1 MNFQQ
6 VLELAQ
12 NKEKHFDHGWF
23 VVRNRTPSEVQEGL
37 EPLERHIREKDFFEA
52 HPWTKLSKDRRGT
65 QALKRYL
72 AALLC
77 SRFQANFPTILSDI
91 QDRQDSVQFELD
103 SLGTPRKTLEQK
115 RMYLTT
121 FAHNFN
127 SLASQAL
134 HGRYDVI
141 SKTDM
146 RLRTRVREFND
157 DFALDMRTYG
167 HSTPFIDIP
176 KVGYASNDSSSGR
189 ESASGSFN
197 STKGP
202 PVEAYSGGSLFGGSR
217 SLQVGLS
224 NVWSST
230 SPFKEYSEYEYT
242 SRQGKPNQR
251 CAYQSISFLPPYL
264 NTSFEELRLSDYP
277 QAQPKISTPTA
288 AFGAISVRDENPSA
302 NIKTGSLGI
311 FGQSRADIDSAAGSP
326 NFLSSNLPKIQ
337 TTTVGQPGNL
347 DRGKS
352 QIYQWI
358 RNEVKASR
366 GTELQGT
373 LNPDV
378 LPVLFH
384 KQATNWR
391 AKSEAHFLRVQK
403 MTIGV
408 TEKLLETTVSDKHT
422 RTLIRNRI
430 EQTNHKATSRGL
442 SLLSERLNNILTK
455 HLQTY
460 NQAFEQKI
468 SETRLLRF
476 QGALERYRSSREAQG
491 SLFATTSDTQFT
503 IDMRD
508 TAALF
513 TELHMSNSQNLED
526 EIHDILKAY
535 YEIALNDFVEFVTQH
550 VVERYLDDD
559 QGPLLMLSPPY
570 VGGLDDQTVEN
581 LAAEN
586 ESTMRLRAELEE
598 SLARLNRAEE
608 IAMKYT

>member
-1 MNFQQ
+1 
-6 VLELAQ
+6 
-12 NKEKHFDHGWF
+12 
-23 VVRNRTPSEVQEGL
+23 
-37 EPLERHIREKDFFEA
+37 LERHIREKDFFEA
-52 HPWTKLSKDRRGT
+52 HPWTKLPEDRRGT
-65 QALKRYL
+65 QPLKRYL

-77 SRFQANFPTILSDI
+77 SRIQATFPTILSTI
-91 QDRQDSVQFELD
+91 QTRRDSVQIKLD
-103 SLGTPRKTLEQK
+103 SLGTPRKTMEQK

-121 FAHNFN
+121 IAHHFH

-134 HGRYDVI
+134 RGRYDVI
-141 SKTDM
+141 SMSEM

-157 DFALDMRTYG
+157 DFALDMRTHG

-176 KVGYASNDSSSGR
+176 KTGYASNALSSGP
-189 ESASGSFN
+189 ENASGFFS
-197 STKGP
+197 STKSQ
-202 PVEAYSGGSLFGGSR
+202 PVKASSNGNPFGGSGF
-217 SLQVGLS
+217 LQVGLS

-230 SPFKEYSEYEYT
+230 FPFKEYSEHEY
-242 SRQGKPNQR
+242 SEDDYILGQRKPIHR
-251 CAYQSISFLPPYL
+251 CAYQSISFSPPYL
-264 NTSFEELRLSDYP
+264 NTSFEELRLSDYL
-277 QAQPKISTPTA
+277 QAQPKISTPTTS
-288 AFGAISVRDENPSA
+288 FGGVSFPTETGFA
-302 NIKTGSLGI
+302 NSKPGM
-311 FGQSRADIDSAAGSP
+311 FGGLEQSKIDLDSAAGSP
-326 NFLSSNLPKIQ
+326 SSLFSNLPKIQ
-337 TTTVGQPGNL
+337 ATTVFQPANL

-384 KQATNWR
+384 KQAANWR
-391 AKSEAHFLRVQK
+391 AKSEAHFLRVQT
-403 MTIGV
+403 MIISV

-430 EQTNHKATSRGL
+430 HQTNQKATSRRL
-442 SLLSERLNNILTK
+442 TLLSERLNDILTK
-455 HLQTY
+455 HLQTN

-476 QGALERYRSSREAQG
+476 QGALERYRSSRKAQPAPPLAG
-491 SLFATTSDTQFT
+491 SASATTSDTQFT

-526 EIHDILKAY
+526 EIHDTLKAY
-535 YEIALNDFVEFVTQH
+535 YEIALNDFVEFVTQL
-550 VVERYLDDD
+550 VVERYLDDH
-559 QGPLLMLSPPY
+559 QGPLLMFSPIY
-570 VGGLDDQTVEN
+570 VGGLNDQAVGN
-581 LAAEN
+581 LAAED
-586 ESTMRLRAELEE
+586 ESTMRLRAEHEE
-598 SLARLNRAEE
+598 SLTRLNRAEE